1 MKDIDLSILIP
12 AYNEGKRIPKFLGEL
27 INFSSLNLER
37 FEIIIIDDGSNDDTK
52 DVVRSII
59 KNQENVRLISYSEN
73 KGKGH
78 AVLMGVLK
86 ARGEF
91 VLFIDADGSIK
102 PEEISNMYTFYRKNK
117 YDIIVG
123 SRISLAS
130 NITNPQPLRRRLM
143 SKIFNLYSNILFRI
157 NINDLLCGFK
167 GFTKNAAIQVFKN
180 LKAFRWEFDVEILY
194 LARKNKLKVYQLP
207 IEWKHEE
214 GSKIKPLD
222 PIFILLNLIVLRLR
236 YL

>member
-1 MKDIDLSILIP
+1 MKDINISILVP

-27 INFSSLNLER
+27 IKFSSQNLEN
-37 FEIIIIDDGSNDDTK
+37 FEILIIDDGSNDDTK
-52 DVVRSII
+52 EVVLSLI
-59 KNQENVRLISYSEN
+59 KNHRNMKLLSYSEN
-73 KGKGH
+73 MGKGH

-102 PEEISNMYTFYRKNK
+102 PEEILNMYKFYRKNK
-117 YDIIVG
+117 YDIIIG

-130 NITNPQPLRRRLM
+130 NITNPQPFSRRLM
-143 SKIFNLYSNILFRI
+143 SKFFNLYSNILFRI
-157 NINDLLCGFK
+157 KINDLLCGFK
-167 GFTKNAAIQVFKN
+167 GFTKNAAFQVFKD

-194 LARKNKLKVYQLP
+194 RARKNSLKVHQMP